1 MVVKDDW
8 VRAAITDDTVVV
20 ELLVRL
26 KQARA
31 SAPIKTVAAPVRAA
45 VAELPPPRWGI
56 RQPRTRLAFRC
67 DTASPVKGGDS
78 RRNSPTTPLS
88 WSAGTAS
95 SSGTADG
102 YEESDLPACGS
113 SRSKGIASND
123 STSSLNKKLKRKKT
137 FAELKEEENL
147 LLKERIHLNKELAT
161 LNATFEDEKA
171 RNDSLKRMKLDFN
184 THTLKNVAGATS
196 EQLHKATH
204 GPHGHFDRYPLKNES
219 TKLPTQVGP
228 HNYAPSGV
236 SQEPEPVEKRDAS
249 FVLPDLNLMPS
260 EDDFCS

>member
-113 SRSKGIASND
+113 SRSKVQSDFRSPELPGVRFGEHHCRSD
-123 STSSLNKKLKRKKT
+123 SSTGGR
-137 FAELKEEENL
+137 F
-147 LLKERIHLNKELAT
+147 
-161 LNATFEDEKA
+161 F
-171 RNDSLKRMKLDFN
+171 
-184 THTLKNVAGATS
+184 
-196 EQLHKATH
+196 Q
-204 GPHGHFDRYPLKNES
+204 PPL
-219 TKLPTQVGP
+219 
-228 HNYAPSGV
+228 
-236 SQEPEPVEKRDAS
+236 
-249 FVLPDLNLMPS
+249 
-260 EDDFCS
+260 